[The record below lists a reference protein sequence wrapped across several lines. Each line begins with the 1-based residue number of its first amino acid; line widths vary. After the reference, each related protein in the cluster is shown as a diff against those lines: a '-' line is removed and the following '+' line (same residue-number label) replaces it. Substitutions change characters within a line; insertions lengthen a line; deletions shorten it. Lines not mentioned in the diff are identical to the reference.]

1 MDTKKLRQK
10 ILDLAI
16 HGKLV
21 PQDPNDEPASVL
33 LERIRAEKERLI
45 AEVKIKRS
53 KKSATSDTP
62 HYENEVPF
70 EVPEGWCWT
79 TIGEVS
85 SSILYG
91 VSESA
96 KETGAYKLLR
106 ITDIQDNKV
115 NWDSV
120 PYTDFDKDKAL
131 NYLLQDGDILFART
145 GATVGKSYLVS
156 GLTKDSIYASY
167 LIRVQTSQL
176 IFPEYIKCFFE
187 SGYYWEQISL
197 SSVGIGQPNVNGTTL
212 ANLNVPIPPYK
223 EQSRIV
229 EETNRWLAIADILDE
244 NTGHVCKAIESAK
257 AKILDLAIHG
267 KLVPQD
273 ANDEPASELLKRI
286 NPKAVASCDN
296 PHYAEPYDL
305 PDGWTWCKLI
315 DICTF
320 LSRGKSPK
328 YSETDTTYPV
338 FAQKCNL
345 KEGGISLEKAQFLE
359 PTTLNRWPD
368 IYHLQTGDVLVNST
382 GTGTVGRT
390 RLFNESCLGNYPFVV
405 PDSHVSVIRTH
416 GEIVSEYIFAL
427 MSSSWIQT
435 YLEDNLAGSTNQ
447 KELYIG
453 VLQNVEIPL
462 PPVMEQTRIA
472 DKIESI
478 YQQLDNIANHIE

>member
-1 MDTKKLRQK
+1 MKKYNFVCVQTIFNDRMDTKKLRQK

-21 PQDPNDEPASVL
+21 PQNPNDEPASVL

-45 AEVKIKRS
+45 AEGKIKRS
-53 KKSATSDTP
+53 KKSATSDTS
-62 HYENEVPF
+62 HYENVPF

-115 NWDSV
+115 DWDSV
-120 PYTDFDKDKAL
+120 PYTDFTKDKAL

-176 IFPEYIKCFFE
+176 IFPEYIKHFFE

-223 EQSRIV
+223 EQLRIV
-229 EETNRWLAIADILDE
+229 EEANRWLAIADILDE
-244 NTGHVCKAIESAK
+244 NTGHICKAIESAK

-273 ANDEPASELLKRI
+273 PNDEPAIELLKRI
-286 NPKAVASCDN
+286 NPKFVPCDN
-296 PHYAEPYDL
+296 AHYENVPSNWALARVEDIGQLLSGRDLTKDECNSENIGLPYLIGASNIEGNTFSFIRWTEKPQVISQIGDIL
-305 PDGWTWCKLI
+305 ISCKGTIGAIVKNDIGDIHIARQFMAIRPNTDGITSDYLHICMIAVVEEIKKDARGVI
-315 DICTF
+315 PGIARDDILT
-320 LSRGKSPK
+320 K
-328 YSETDTTYPV
+328 V
-338 FAQKCNL
+338 FAIPPINEQRRIIAAIN
-345 KEGGISLEKAQFLE
+345 Q
-359 PTTLNRWPD
+359 
-368 IYHLQTGDVLVNST
+368 YH
-382 GTGTVGRT
+382 
-390 RLFNESCLGNYPFVV
+390 
-405 PDSHVSVIRTH
+405 
-416 GEIVSEYIFAL
+416 
-427 MSSSWIQT
+427 
-435 YLEDNLAGSTNQ
+435 
-447 KELYIG
+447 
-453 VLQNVEIPL
+453 
-462 PPVMEQTRIA
+462 
-472 DKIESI
+472 SI
-478 YQQLDNIANHIE
+478 LDNISANL